1 MITVGDKV
9 VKNVS
14 KYPICG
20 IYQILNKINNKIYIG
35 QSIDIERRW
44 CQHRYGKG
52 SLILRNAIKKY
63 GIDNFE
69 FSILE
74 EIEFTNKAE
83 MVEMLTALEQKWFDL
98 KEPYKE
104 GYNVDKSSKP
114 NLTPNKDKYFGDR
127 ISKIKIE
134 NNHCGKPI
142 NQFALD
148 GSFIKKWISAAQIE
162 RVLGYRAENISACC
176 LKKQNSSNNFIWRF
190 EHDLLTNNDI
200 DLANKS
206 KRMSEV
212 RQYNLRGDLLNTF
225 ENVKD
230 ASQKTKIKESIIRE
244 ACSGRIKTGNNFIW
258 KFKNEELI
266 LLNHID
272 KKDYPIKQL
281 SLNGELIMNWDNV
294 YAAINK
300 LNFSRN
306 SVREIYKCCENKK
319 DKCLGY
325 KWEWDL

>member
-1 MITVGDKV
+1 MSDKV
-9 VKNVS
+9 VRNIS
-14 KYPICG
+14 KEPICG
-20 IYQILNKINNKIYIG
+20 IYQVQNKINNKVYIG

-52 SLILRNAIKKY
+52 SLILKNAIKKY

-69 FSILE
+69 FSVLE

-83 MVEMLTALEQKWFDL
+83 IVEMLTALEQKWFNL
-98 KEPYKE
+98 KEPYKN
-104 GYNVDKSSKP
+104 GYNVNKSSKP
-114 NLTPNKDKYFGDR
+114 NLTPNRDNHFGDR

-148 GSFIKKWISAAQIE
+148 GNFIKKWVSAAQIE
-162 RVLGYRAENISACC
+162 RVLGYYAENISACC
-176 LKKQNSSNNFIWRF
+176 LKKQNSSNNYIWRF
-190 EHDLLTNNDI
+190 EDDLLTSDDVNS
-200 DLANKS
+200 ANKS

-212 RQYNLRGDLLNTF
+212 RQYNFRGELLNTF
-225 ENVKD
+225 KNVKD
-230 ASQKTKIKESIIRE
+230 AAQQTSFNESGIRQ
-244 ACSGRIKTGNNFIW
+244 CCNGHIKTAYNYIW
-258 KFKNEELI
+258 RFKNEELI

-272 KKDYPIKQL
+272 RKDYPIKQL

-294 YAAINK
+294 YAAIDK
-300 LNFSRN
+300 LNFNRN